1 MIYGSFITGFIL
13 IITGLIVKNNP
24 DLLAGY
30 NTLSQEEKQKID
42 SDKLTRIARNYLV
55 STGISVLLIE
65 CILSIFTISKKTH
78 LYVIFSVIIIGISL
92 LIIQSNRLKLKN
104 KNEG

>member
-92 LIIQSNRLKLKN
+92 LII
-104 KNEG
+104 